1 MLPMVETTRT
11 QTRSVNYSQAR
22 GLMLLL
28 GLVALGVVALIGY
41 VRRVDPVEVSAT
53 MFFLPIFVGFLFW
66 GIRGGLAL
74 GALATVGYIWLR
86 LPAID
91 LVGWEEL
98 LGLIITRGAGYLA
111 FGLIG
116 GWAADQLKDS
126 ITKLDLYDQIDDA
139 TGLFNSRS
147 LVETVD
153 LEKSRAT
160 RYEKI
165 FSLVTADIP
174 SPQGLNRR
182 SRRNFLTDLGDRVQ
196 RSVRTVDHAVHAN
209 DDEIEV
215 IAFVLPETSAEGARV
230 FAGKL
235 TEQIAGLATEH
246 GLALKASDIS
256 TTVGSYPDDPTII
269 EQVVARFRAIATE
282 EFPEAPESI
291 PD

>member
-28 GLVALGVVALIGY
+28 GLVALGIVALIGY

-66 GIRGGLAL
+66 GIRGGLTL
-74 GALATVGYIWLR
+74 GAVATVGYIWLR
-86 LPAID
+86 SPAID

-165 FSLVTADIP
+165 FSLVTADLP
-174 SPQGLNRR
+174 SPPGLNRR
-182 SRRNFLTDLGDRVQ
+182 SRRNFLGDLGDRLR
-196 RSVRTVDHAVHAN
+196 RSIRTVDHAVHAK
-209 DDEIEV
+209 DDDIEV
-215 IAFVLPETSAEGARV
+215 IAFVLPETSAEGARI

-235 TEQIAGLATEH
+235 TEQIAGLAKEH
-246 GLALKASDIS
+246 GLELNPSDIS
-256 TTVGSYPDDPTII
+256 TTVGSYPDDPAII

-282 EFPEAPESI
+282 EFPEAAESI